1 MTCLKCNKKL
11 TMKCECKIF
20 HTQIVCCSC
29 VSVCH
34 IYSWWYRC
42 YCRFVTAVIPLI
54 APTTFLRSISIIAFF
69 VYAINTL
76 LSCQIVK
83 LMVESATILFVTH
96 THTQTLLS
104 LSFTHSLPGRIPPY
118 HYSVCVLKYTINATR
133 SFVYPLHLCSAHLSN
148 LLAKIATFVN
158 PNDEPNELSLCH
170 CDINL
175 LQPFNFNHRYTFFS
189 PNVRHCTTSSELR
202 ASVVSRSKCDAF
214 TFWHFPLIVVG
225 IFSLL

>member
-1 MTCLKCNKKL
+1 MHSKHAKFPRNIVKNVKFSRHDHKITLTKNMTCLKCNKKL

-96 THTQTLLS
+96 THTHKLS
-104 LSFTHSLPGRIPPY
+104 YLSHSLIRSLGESHHITTAF
-118 HYSVCVLKYTINATR
+118 VC
-133 SFVYPLHLCSAHLSN
+133 
-148 LLAKIATFVN
+148 
-158 PNDEPNELSLCH
+158 
-170 CDINL
+170 
-175 LQPFNFNHRYTFFS
+175 
-189 PNVRHCTTSSELR
+189 
-202 ASVVSRSKCDAF
+202 
-214 TFWHFPLIVVG
+214 
-225 IFSLL
+225 